1 MATTVAYGEAA
12 DAVYALGPLV
22 FWATAE
28 MTCGFFVCCMPCIP
42 KILRDTG
49 VLRNV
54 KRAFGMQTT
63 KKGTNSK
70 LDQYSTSMSHG
81 KSVTN
86 TTNAYY
92 KLDEDGIPM
101 GDVKSESTEH
111 LNNDKLNTGITRTT
125 RITITQDNRSVSET
139 GSNDMPM
146 PGPGRSEW
154 PGPYTQ
160 HGRQ

>member
-1 MATTVAYGEAA
+1 M
-12 DAVYALGPLV
+12 

-49 VLRNV
+49 VLRNI
-54 KRAFGMQTT
+54 KRAFGMKTT
-63 KKGTNSK
+63 KQGTNSK
-70 LDQYSTSMSHG
+70 LDQYSGSMSHTA

-111 LNNDKLNTGITRTT
+111 LNDKHNAGITRTT

-139 GSNDMPM
+139 GSNDMPV
-146 PGPGRSEW
+146 PAGRSEW
-154 PGPYTQ
+154 PGPYKSHPGQ
-160 HGRQ
+160 AR